1 MVCSR
6 HGLDTSTV
14 CPVHS
19 SPPFNA
25 PAARR
30 LRAALGMAP
39 GHVAYGLRAQYGL
52 LVAPETVMAWER
64 GELSPTSAE
73 LTALAGVL
81 WCSPGELYAEP
92 VTLREH
98 RLSRGLDP
106 EDLARRIGLEAN
118 SYQKMEDTGRWKG
131 NERQSAALAS
141 VLGLTLAQFVTAT
154 GKQDELAEMLRSA
167 VTTRWQ
173 AYAKPLAKL
182 LPVPKAHL
190 ERVLEVLHNEYQ
202 SLMVATLSWGG
213 GGGTAGTGDAGRE
226 FLADIV
232 NRFWSVAGGAR

>member
-1 MVCSR
+1 M
-6 HGLDTSTV
+6 
-14 CPVHS
+14 HS

-52 LVAPETVMAWER
+52 VVAPETVMAWER
-64 GELSPTSAE
+64 GEISPSSVE

-81 WCSPGELYAEP
+81 WCAPGELLAEP

-98 RLSRGLDP
+98 RMSRGLAAD
-106 EDLARRIGLEAN
+106 ELARRIGLETS
-118 SYQKMEDTGRWKG
+118 SYQKMEDTGRWRG

-154 GKQDELAEMLRSA
+154 GKHEELADLLRSA

-173 AYAKPLAKL
+173 AYVKPLGKL
-182 LPVPKAHL
+182 LPIPKANL
-190 ERVLEVLHNEYQ
+190 EWVLEQLHGDYQ
-202 SLMVATLSWGG
+202 SRMVATLSWGG
-213 GGGTAGTGDAGRE
+213 GGGEAGSGDAGRE
-226 FLADIV
+226 FLVEIV
-232 NRFWSVAGGAR
+232 DRFWQLAGGTS

>member
-1 MVCSR
+1 
-6 HGLDTSTV
+6 
-14 CPVHS
+14 
-19 SPPFNA
+19 
-25 PAARR
+25 
-30 LRAALGMAP
+30 MAP

-64 GELSPTSAE
+64 GELSPTSTE

-81 WCSPGELYAEP
+81 WCSPGELLAEP

-98 RLSRGLDP
+98 RLARGLDP
-106 EDLARRIGLEAN
+106 EDLARRIGLEAG

-131 NERQSAALAS
+131 NERQSAALAT

-154 GKQDELAEMLRSA
+154 GKEEELAGLLRSA

-182 LPVPKAHL
+182 LPVPKGQL
-190 ERVLEVLHNEYQ
+190 EWVLEQLYNDYQ
-202 SLMVATLSWGG
+202 SRMVATLSWGG
-213 GGGTAGTGDAGRE
+213 GQGSAGTGDAGRE
-226 FLADIV
+226 FLAEIV
-232 NRFWSVAGGAR
+232 ERFWSMAGGAG

>member
-1 MVCSR
+1 M
-6 HGLDTSTV
+6 

-64 GELSPTSAE
+64 GEQSPTSAE

-81 WCSPGELYAEP
+81 WCSPGELLAEP

-98 RLSRGLDP
+98 RIARGLDP
-106 EDLARRIGLEAN
+106 EDLARRIGVEAN
-118 SYQKMEDTGRWKG
+118 AYRKMEETGRWKG

-154 GKQDELAEMLRSA
+154 GKHEELADLLRSA
-167 VTTRWQ
+167 ATTRWQ
-173 AYAKPLAKL
+173 AYVKPLGKL

-190 ERVLEVLHNEYQ
+190 ERVLELLYNDYQ
-202 SLMVATLSWGG
+202 SRMVATLGWGG
-213 GGGTAGTGDAGRE
+213 AEGAAGTGDAGRE
-226 FLADIV
+226 FLSEITD
-232 NRFWSVAGGAR
+232 RFWALAGGA